1 MTVSGTGSHAVTPM
15 GHSQSLKK
23 MPQRPAMISSRVSLE
38 EDDNYGDRT
47 HDAIKH
53 LEAQEKYNIDVLL
66 KD

>member
-1 MTVSGTGSHAVTPM
+1 
-15 GHSQSLKK
+15 